1 MFSVNEE
8 KDKLFRIE
16 LIDGVGFPEQK
27 YLDQLKFQAEFN
39 LSLFDMTNL
48 TNNTLFFDNTVDNKT
63 KNVNIYRIR
72 YFNVEQMK
80 LNITSIL
87 TVKFLGRDGR
97 GFNLTSNNMSVDL
110 R

>member
-1 MFSVNEE
+1 
-8 KDKLFRIE
+8 
-16 LIDGVGFPEQK
+16 
-27 YLDQLKFQAEFN
+27 
-39 LSLFDMTNL
+39 
-48 TNNTLFFDNTVDNKT
+48 
-63 KNVNIYRIR
+63 VNIYRIR